1 MAKGNKPGGR
11 RNVELTRRVTM
22 FELFRERVFKEAL
35 SVLMI
40 AVAATSLVSLWG
52 GDSEANPVGLVGRFI
67 SGAFAFVFGTVPSYP
82 LLVVLF
88 VFAFATLIRKRPRL
102 LPLKIVAAFAFTIA
116 LGTVYAIIKGPASMQ
131 EAFFARELAR
141 FLIDYFSKFGAVV
154 LTIALLLASAILV
167 AGVGIGQVF
176 SFLLRVFRRRTKQG
190 AAALAEPVSAKSK
203 VESRKSKVEG
213 RKSKPVQER
222 AIISV
227 DLADDAIPEGGYRGP
242 AVDLLDPGGPLDSPE
257 RQSDLAKKGQLI
269 LEKLADH
276 GIEGTIEGILTGPII
291 TRFEFRPARGVKLS
305 RIISLADDLAL
316 AMKAK
321 FVPRIAPIPG
331 RSVVGIEIANES
343 RRTISFREVLSSSQF
358 ADSPAR
364 LKLAVGTD
372 IAGQPHVI
380 SLEHITHILIAGA
393 TGTGKSVCINSMLC
407 SLLYSTSPEEL
418 ELILID
424 PKMLELSPYNGVPH
438 LREPVI
444 SDVESAELA
453 FRWAVTEMDHRYQIL
468 AERQVRHINE
478 YNERVLE
485 ERKARASELKGL
497 KPEEMPPELKTIP
510 NLVIVVDELADLM
523 LSARQAIEVPIIR
536 LAAKARAAGIYLVL
550 ATQRPSV
557 DVVTGLIKT
566 NFPSRLA
573 FRVAQKVDSR
583 TILDQN
589 GAEKLLGRGDMLFLT
604 PGVAGLTRLHGSF
617 ISEREIERIVK
628 HLRTQPAPVRESSIF
643 DEVQQLETLDIEGT
657 DDPVFKNAVEI
668 VVQSKY
674 ASISL
679 LQRKLKIGHGR
690 AARYI
695 DMMEQ
700 QGVVGPF
707 RGSKPRSVLKDDLS
721 F

>member
-1 MAKGNKPGGR
+1 M
-11 RNVELTRRVTM
+11 TIYD
-22 FELFRERVFKEAL
+22 LFRERVFKEAL

-40 AVAATSLVSLWG
+40 AVAAISLVSLWG
-52 GDSEANPVGLVGRFI
+52 GDSEMNPVGLVGRFL
-67 SGAFAFVFGTVPSYP
+67 SGAFVLVFGNVPSYP
-82 LLVVLF
+82 LLVILF
-88 VFAFATLIRKRPRL
+88 AFAFATLIRRKPRL
-102 LPLKIVAAFAFTIA
+102 LPLKIIATFVFTVA
-116 LGTVYAIIKGPASMQ
+116 LGTIYALIKGHALMQ

-141 FLIDYFSKFGAVV
+141 FLIDYFSAFGAIV
-154 LTIALLLASAILV
+154 LTIALLLASAMLV

-176 SFLLRVFRRRTKQG
+176 GFLLRIFGRRATER
-190 AAALAEPVSAKSK
+190 ADVLD
-203 VESRKSKVEG
+203 
-213 RKSKPVQER
+213 ER
-222 AIISV
+222 AISTSRAKRIREAKRSSEKSTSARAGITGPAI
-227 DLADDAIPEGGYRGP
+227 ADDGYHAPG
-242 AVDLLDPGGPLDSPE
+242 VDLLDPTGPMDSPE
-257 RQSDLAKKGQLI
+257 RQSNLIRKGELI
-269 LEKLADH
+269 VQKLADH
-276 GIEGTIEGILTGPII
+276 NIDGKIAGILTGPIV

-305 RIISLADDLAL
+305 RIVSLADDLAL

-331 RSVVGIEIANES
+331 RSVVGIEIANEN
-343 RRTISFREVLSSSQF
+343 RRIITFREVLSSNQF
-358 ADSPAR
+358 VDNPAT
-364 LKLAVGTD
+364 LKLAIGTD

-380 SLEHITHILIAGA
+380 SLEDITHILIAGA

-407 SLLYSTSPEEL
+407 SLLYSAGPEEL

-424 PKMLELSPYNGVPH
+424 PKMLELSPYNGIPH

-453 FRWAVTEMDHRYQIL
+453 FRWAVSEMNHRYQLL
-468 AERQVRHINE
+468 AERRVRHVNE
-478 YNERVLE
+478 YNERVLV
-485 ERKARASELKGL
+485 ERKTRASELTGL
-497 KPEEMPPELKTIP
+497 GPEEMPPELKTIP
-510 NLVIVVDELADLM
+510 YLVIVVDELADLI
-523 LSARQAIEVPIIR
+523 LSARQAIEVPIIK

-589 GAEKLLGRGDMLFLT
+589 GAEKLLGKGDMLFLT
-604 PGVAGLTRLHGSF
+604 PGVAGLTRLHGAF
-617 ISEREIERIVK
+617 ISEREIERIVR
-628 HLRTQPAPVRESSIF
+628 HLKKQPAPVRESSIF
-643 DEVQQLETLDIEGT
+643 DEVEQQEALDIEGT
-657 DDPVFKNAVEI
+657 DDPHYRNAVEI
-668 VVQSKY
+668 VVRSKY

-679 LQRKLKIGHGR
+679 LQRKLKIGHSR

-707 RGSKPRSVLKDDLS
+707 RGSKPREVLVDDVS

>member
-1 MAKGNKPGGR
+1 M
-11 RNVELTRRVTM
+11 TIYD
-22 FELFRERVFKEAL
+22 LFRERVFKEAL

-40 AVAATSLVSLWG
+40 AVAAISLVSLWG
-52 GDSEANPVGLVGRFI
+52 GDSETNPVGLVGRFL
-67 SGAFAFVFGTVPSYP
+67 SGAFALVFGEVPSYP
-82 LLVVLF
+82 LLVILF
-88 VFAFATLIRKRPRL
+88 AFAFATLIRRKPRL
-102 LPLKIVAAFAFTIA
+102 LPLKIIATFVFTVA
-116 LGTVYAIIKGPASMQ
+116 LGTIYALIKGHASMQ

-141 FLIDYFSKFGAVV
+141 FLIDYFSAFGAIV
-154 LTIALLLASAILV
+154 LIIALLLASAMLV

-176 SFLLRVFRRRTKQG
+176 GFLLRIFGRTAKQR
-190 AAALAEPVSAKSK
+190 ADVLAEPALATSKAKRRREAKRPGETPASGPAGIGCPAIA
-203 VESRKSKVEG
+203 SEG
-213 RKSKPVQER
+213 YQ
-222 AIISV
+222 A
-227 DLADDAIPEGGYRGP
+227 P
-242 AVDLLDPGGPLDSPE
+242 AVDLLDPTGRMDSAE
-257 RQSDLAKKGQLI
+257 RQSNLIRKGELI
-269 LEKLADH
+269 VEKLADH
-276 GIEGTIEGILTGPII
+276 NIEGKIAGILTGPII

-305 RIISLADDLAL
+305 RIVSLADDLAL

-331 RSVVGIEIANES
+331 RSVVGIEIANEN
-343 RRTISFREVLSSSQF
+343 RRIIRFREVLSSGQF
-358 ADSPAR
+358 HDNPTK

-380 SLEHITHILIAGA
+380 SLESITHILIAGA

-424 PKMLELSPYNGVPH
+424 PKMLELSPYNGIPH

-444 SDVESAELA
+444 SDVQSAELA
-453 FRWAVTEMDHRYQIL
+453 FRWAVSEMDHRYQLL
-468 AERQVRHINE
+468 AERRVRHLNE

-485 ERKARASELKGL
+485 ERKARASELTGL
-497 KPEEMPPELKTIP
+497 GPQEMPPELKTIP
-510 NLVIVVDELADLM
+510 NLVIVVDELADLI
-523 LSARQAIEVPIIR
+523 LSARQAIEVPIIK

-604 PGVAGLTRLHGSF
+604 PGVAGLTRLHGAF
-617 ISEREIERIVK
+617 ISEREIERIVR
-628 HLRTQPAPVRESSIF
+628 HLKKQPAPVRESSIF
-643 DEVQQLETLDIEGT
+643 DEVEQQETLDIEGA
-657 DDPVFKNAVEI
+657 DDPHYRNAVEI
-668 VVQSKY
+668 VVRSKY

-679 LQRKLKIGHGR
+679 LQRKLKIGHSR

-707 RGSKPRSVLKDDLS
+707 RGSKPREVLVDDVS

>member
-1 MAKGNKPGGR
+1 MAERRKPGKR
-11 RNVELTRRVTM
+11 RSFELTRRVTIYD
-22 FELFRERVFKEAL
+22 LFRERVFKEAL

-40 AVAATSLVSLWG
+40 AVAAISLVSLWG
-52 GDSEANPVGLVGRFI
+52 GDSETNPVGLVGSFL
-67 SGAFAFVFGTVPSYP
+67 SGAFALVFGEVPSYP

-88 VFAFATLIRKRPRL
+88 AFAFATLIRRKPRL
-102 LPLKIVAAFAFTIA
+102 LPLKIGATFVFTVA
-116 LGTVYAIIKGPASMQ
+116 LGTIYALIKGHASMQ

-141 FLIDYFSKFGAVV
+141 FLIDYFSAFGAIV
-154 LTIALLLASAILV
+154 LIIALLLASAMLV
-167 AGVGIGQVF
+167 AGVGIGQLF
-176 SFLLRVFRRRTKQG
+176 SFMLRIFGRTAKRRADMLAGPVLGTSRASRRRE
-190 AAALAEPVSAKSK
+190 L
-203 VESRKSKVEG
+203 RKPPEMPASGPAGIGRPAIASEG
-213 RKSKPVQER
+213 YQ
-222 AIISV
+222 A
-227 DLADDAIPEGGYRGP
+227 P
-242 AVDLLDPGGPLDSPE
+242 AVDLLDPTGRMDSAE
-257 RQSDLAKKGQLI
+257 RQSNLIRKGELI
-269 LEKLADH
+269 VEKLADH
-276 GIEGTIEGILTGPII
+276 NIEGKIAGILTGPII

-305 RIISLADDLAL
+305 RIVSLADDLAL

-331 RSVVGIEIANES
+331 RSVVGIEIANEN
-343 RRTISFREVLSSSQF
+343 RRIITFREVLSSGQF
-358 ADSPAR
+358 VDNATK

-380 SLEHITHILIAGA
+380 SLGSITHILIAGA

-424 PKMLELSPYNGVPH
+424 PKMLELSPYNGIPH

-444 SDVESAELA
+444 SDVQSAELA
-453 FRWAVTEMDHRYQIL
+453 FRWAVSEMDHRYQLL
-468 AERQVRHINE
+468 AERRVRHLNE

-485 ERKARASELKGL
+485 ERKARARELKGL
-497 KPEEMPPELKTIP
+497 GPQEMPPELKTIP
-510 NLVIVVDELADLM
+510 NLVIVVDELADLI
-523 LSARQAIEVPIIR
+523 LSARQAIEVPIIK

-604 PGVAGLTRLHGSF
+604 PGVAGLTRLHGAF
-617 ISEREIERIVK
+617 ISEREIERIVR
-628 HLRTQPAPVRESSIF
+628 HLRKQPVPVRESSIF
-643 DEVQQLETLDIEGT
+643 DEVEQQETLDIEGA
-657 DDPVFKNAVEI
+657 DDPHYRNAVEI
-668 VVQSKY
+668 VVRSKY

-679 LQRKLKIGHGR
+679 LQRKLKIGHSR

-707 RGSKPRSVLKDDLS
+707 RGSKPREVLVDDVS